1 MVVFVLNKNDR
12 PLMPCKPQK
21 ARKLLK
27 EGRATVVRRTPF
39 TIKLNYPCR
48 GYVQENTLKMDT
60 GSKTIGV
67 SVVCDMTRTELF
79 SGEAIVRNDI
89 VKLIATRRELRRT
102 RRNKKTRYRK
112 PRFMNRKASKQKGW
126 LAPSVRNKI
135 QEHIHVIKFLH
146 KILPISHIIT
156 EVAEF
161 DIQKIKNPE
170 IYGIDYQNGEQ
181 KDFWNTRQYVLY
193 RDGYTCQ
200 CCKGKSKDKILN
212 VHHIESRNTG
222 GNAPNNLITL
232 CDTCHKGYHNGT
244 VTLPKKIKR
253 GMKFKDA
260 TYMNIMRWSFYNE
273 LVSIYGDKVSLTYG
287 YETKSHRIANSLPKL
302 HRVDAL
308 CIEEPEA
315 KNIIRSDVYYLMKK
329 VRCHNRQI
337 HKQQILK
344 GGKKKLNQQ
353 PYNLLGFHL
362 FDRVLYKG
370 NICFITGRRSSGY
383 FKLSTLDGNILHTS
397 AKYQDL
403 HLLEPS
409 KSHLIEMKA
418 NVYK

>member
-67 SVVCDMTRTELF
+67 SVVCDTTRTELF

-89 VKLIATRRELRRT
+89 VKLIATRRELRKT
-102 RRNKKTRYRK
+102 RRNRKTRYRK

-161 DIQKIKNPE
+161 DIQKIKDPE
-170 IYGIDYQNGEQ
+170 IYGTDYQNGEQ

-212 VHHIESRNTG
+212 VHHIESRKTG

-287 YETKSHRIANSLPKL
+287 YETKIHRIANSLPKL

-315 KNIIRSDVYYLMKK
+315 NAIIRSDVYYLMKK

-337 HKQQILK
+337 HAQQILK
-344 GGKKKLNQQ
+344 GGKKKLEQASFELPQ
-353 PYNLLGFHL
+353 AKAWGFQTR
-362 FDRVLYKG
+362 F
-370 NICFITGRRSSGY
+370 
-383 FKLSTLDGNILHTS
+383 
-397 AKYQDL
+397 
-403 HLLEPS
+403 
-409 KSHLIEMKA
+409 
-418 NVYK
+418 